1 MKNKWLVKKGE
12 TVERLV
18 DSVVDET
25 AQILAKVEMSHSEV
39 IEGVA
44 EEELR
49 NLKKRKLVQQV
60 SRKSYKIS
68 KGPGYKPQRVRK
80 LADLTKDMLGLRS
93 DVTQLNS
100 KEEII
105 DVSLD
110 GCGIPLERAGVQA
123 RQPQGDGGLGAGRQ
137 LPPVAQGTR

>member
-1 MKNKWLVKKGE
+1 M
-12 TVERLV
+12 
-18 DSVVDET
+18 VDET
-25 AQILAKVEMSHSEV
+25 AQILAKVEKSQSEV

-44 EEELR
+44 EEALR
-49 NLKKRKLVQQV
+49 NLKKRKLVQQI
-60 SRKSYKIS
+60 SRKWYRIS

-93 DVTQLNS
+93 DVTHLQSNE
-100 KEEII
+100 KINNI
-105 DVSLD
+105 SLD